1 MRAGWRYIIL
11 GLLFILILS
20 TCINKEQVSLGVKST
35 EQPKQPKQIDGD
47 ETLIEISSEGQEAA
61 GIKTQILRAKSLPI
75 YISAPGEVLPNND
88 LTALVTPRI
97 QAQVVQRLVKVGT
110 HVIKG
115 QPLVSLSSV
124 DMAKAQAELLLA
136 QKEWARVKLLGKQ
149 AVSAKRYQTVEVA
162 YQQAYSK
169 LLAYGMTRAQIDEFV
184 TSNDT
189 NKANGEFVLLA
200 QQSGTVFSAD
210 FTQGQMIAPGK
221 ILYTIVDETSLW
233 VDAKLSNGDSGKIK
247 KKYKGIIKTAT
258 HQFPAEVLQVH
269 HQLDETTRTR
279 IIRLKVANNN
289 DQLHPGEFVTCLI
302 QTGKTQSVLAVD
314 QAALMQTPDGDLAV
328 YIEVK
333 PNYFR
338 AQEVKVTQKIGSWR
352 VIKGIKEGTRVVTG
366 GAFFVHSES
375 LKSGFSTHNH

>member
-136 QKEWARVKLLGKQ
+136 QKEWARVRLL
-149 AVSAKRYQTVEVA
+149 
-162 YQQAYSK
+162 
-169 LLAYGMTRAQIDEFV
+169 
-184 TSNDT
+184 
-189 NKANGEFVLLA
+189 
-200 QQSGTVFSAD
+200 
-210 FTQGQMIAPGK
+210 
-221 ILYTIVDETSLW
+221 
-233 VDAKLSNGDSGKIK
+233 
-247 KKYKGIIKTAT
+247 
-258 HQFPAEVLQVH
+258 
-269 HQLDETTRTR
+269 
-279 IIRLKVANNN
+279 
-289 DQLHPGEFVTCLI
+289 
-302 QTGKTQSVLAVD
+302 
-314 QAALMQTPDGDLAV
+314 
-328 YIEVK
+328 
-333 PNYFR
+333 
-338 AQEVKVTQKIGSWR
+338 
-352 VIKGIKEGTRVVTG
+352 
-366 GAFFVHSES
+366 
-375 LKSGFSTHNH
+375 